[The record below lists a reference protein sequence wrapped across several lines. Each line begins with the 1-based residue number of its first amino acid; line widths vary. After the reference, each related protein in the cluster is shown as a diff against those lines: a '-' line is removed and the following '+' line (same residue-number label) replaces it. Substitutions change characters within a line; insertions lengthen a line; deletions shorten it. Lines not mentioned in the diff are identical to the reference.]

1 MAFTGVVLTGGA
13 GRRMPSSYPAKPL
26 VLLAGA
32 PLVSY
37 PLVALIAAGAS
48 KVLAIGGDQTSLE
61 ALGLIFV
68 ADTSPG
74 RGPLGGITRALEIA
88 TDDLAVVL
96 ACDTPFVTK
105 ATIVRLLEA
114 ADGQD
119 GATATL
125 DGRREPL
132 IAAYRR
138 SVRPIFEAALAAD
151 GAVHRALGDLHLAAV
166 EIDADEASNV
176 NTRADLEEAAHRLK
190 RLRRLRRRSTWPEGG
205 GR

>member
-26 VLLAGA
+26 IMLEGA

-37 PLVALIAAGAS
+37 PQRALVAAGAS
-48 KVLAIGGDQTSLE
+48 AVLAVGGDQTSLE
-61 ALGLIFV
+61 ALGLIVV
-68 ADTSPG
+68 ADTYPG

-96 ACDTPFVTK
+96 ACDTPFVTE
-105 ATIVRLLEA
+105 ATIVRLFEA
-114 ADGQD
+114 ADGHA
-119 GATATL
+119 GATATV

-138 SVRPIFEAALAAD
+138 SVRPVFEAALAAD
-151 GAVHRALGDLHLAAV
+151 GAVQRALADLHLAAV
-166 EIDADEASNV
+166 EIDASEASNV
-176 NTRADLEEAAHRLK
+176 NTPADLEEAARRLK
-190 RLRRLRRRSTWPEGG
+190 RLRRRSTWPEGG